1 MPEPEPNGPR
11 WEVIC
16 SPVNAEIFRQL
27 QRQASETGRG
37 KAMVSAFRQI
47 VERLQRDP
55 TEAGEPS
62 YRLPAMRM
70 QIRRI
75 VVRPLVVD
83 FAVSED
89 RPLVFIKG
97 AFLLSKHDS

>member
-1 MPEPEPNGPR
+1 MPEPEDNGPR

-16 SPVNAEIFRQL
+16 SPVNAEILRRL
-27 QRQASETGRG
+27 QRQASQSGRG
-37 KAMVSAFRQI
+37 KAMASAFRQI
-47 VERLQRDP
+47 VGRLQRDP

-62 YRLPAMRM
+62 YRLPAMRL
-70 QIRRI
+70 QVRRV

-89 RPLVFIKG
+89 HPLVFIKG

>member
-1 MPEPEPNGPR
+1 MPEPAENGPR

-16 SPVNAEIFRQL
+16 SQVNAEVIRRL
-27 QRQASETGRG
+27 WRLASLSGRG
-37 KAMVSAFRQI
+37 EAVTAAFRQI
-47 VERLQRDP
+47 AERLQRDP

-70 QIRRI
+70 HIRRI
-75 VVRPLVVD
+75 IVRPLVVD
-83 FAVSED
+83 FAVSDD